1 MEKKH
6 EFKFNIGLNQNN
18 PDHVRVAEILNR
30 LGRGKAEYVVKAV
43 LAYEKQGVGSVSGVA
58 VSYEELEMLVRRI
71 LKEQVSGK
79 IGRGE
84 KQFEVV
90 ETEGRR
96 LDEQDRKSGELNS
109 DDMGEVLKALAGFRG
124 SV

>member
-43 LAYEKQGVGSVSGVA
+43 LAYENQGVESVSGVA

-71 LKEQVSGK
+71 LREQVSGK
-79 IGRGE
+79 AGGGE

-90 ETEGRR
+90 ETEGKR

>member
-43 LAYEKQGVGSVSGVA
+43 LAYEKQGVG
-58 VSYEELEMLVRRI
+58 
-71 LKEQVSGK
+71 
-79 IGRGE
+79 
-84 KQFEVV
+84 
-90 ETEGRR
+90 
-96 LDEQDRKSGELNS
+96 
-109 DDMGEVLKALAGFRG
+109 
-124 SV
+124 